1 MGPPQG
7 GPFLFPPP
15 RMHRGQSRRDRAT
28 KSITR
33 PVCAGD
39 PIPAAGAVLAPFRG
53 QVTAGRPAAARPAGP
68 KKNPSM
74 RPLGNSGQRGIS
86 LVEIAL
92 TLVIVALVMAGILAG
107 RELITQSQA
116 KAVASDF
123 NSLIAAYVS
132 YQDRYNAIP
141 GDDPRADVRWKNQ
154 GARRGTGDG
163 LISGTYEAAPPAPS
177 ALQTFTIDA
186 TQGES
191 LNYWWHLRLA
201 EFLPRAPGAASTAAQ
216 PLNAF
221 AGIVGVQMNG
231 AGLAGFT
238 VCQANLPGR
247 IAGAVDAQLDDLRPA
262 TGQMRG
268 LRQTVT
274 PQPLA
279 TASPVTSYSEG
290 DGSIYVLCR
299 TP

>member
-1 MGPPQG
+1 MRV
-7 GPFLFPPP
+7 P
-15 RMHRGQSRRDRAT
+15 RLH
-28 KSITR
+28 
-33 PVCAGD
+33 
-39 PIPAAGAVLAPFRG
+39 
-53 QVTAGRPAAARPAGP
+53 
-68 KKNPSM
+68 
-74 RPLGNSGQRGIS
+74 GQRGIS

-92 TLVIVALVMAGILAG
+92 TLVIVALVLAGVLAG
-107 RELITQSQA
+107 REMITQSQA

-132 YQDRYNAIP
+132 YQDRYNALP
-141 GDDPRADVRWKNQ
+141 GDDPRAAVRWASQ
-154 GARRGTGDG
+154 GARSGTGDG
-163 LISGTYEAAPPAPS
+163 FISGTYEAAPPAAS
-177 ALQTFTIDA
+177 ALQSFVIDSSE
-186 TQGES
+186 GES
-191 LNYWWHLRLA
+191 LNSWWHLRLA
-201 EFLPRAPGAASTAAQ
+201 GFVPRASGTASMAAQ

-238 VCQANLPGR
+238 LCQANLPGK

-268 LRQTVT
+268 LRQTAT

-279 TASPVTSYSEG
+279 TAIPVTAYSEG
-290 DGSIYVLCR
+290 DASIYVLCR